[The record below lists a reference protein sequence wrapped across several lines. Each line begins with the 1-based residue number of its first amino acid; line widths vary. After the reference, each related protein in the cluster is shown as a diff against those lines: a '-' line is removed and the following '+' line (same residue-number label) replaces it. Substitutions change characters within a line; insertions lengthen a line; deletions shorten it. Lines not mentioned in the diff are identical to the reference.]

1 MFVGRVFAMR
11 AAFVSLGVLALAASS
26 LARSEDEG
34 APIAL
39 VPHRAIYD
47 LSLGTTRGNSQL
59 AGVRGRILYDF
70 GGSVCQGYSLEFRQ
84 VSELDSGEGKVSTSD
99 LRSTTWE
106 GADARTFKFNSQ
118 NFVDENLVDSV
129 DGHARREASK
139 TAVALEKP
147 QQKSLSLAAGVVFP
161 TEHMVRVIKA
171 ARAGQAVLSF
181 PVYDGSE
188 TGDKVFDTL
197 TVIGHEIQP
206 GERNHDDAAAG
217 EPKLASVPRWPVTVS
232 YFERGKAETNAEQL
246 PAYAISFELY
256 ANGISRAL
264 ALDYNTFVINGKLAS
279 IDIKDAKPCR

>member
-84 VSELDSGEGKVSTSD
+84 VSELDSVEGKVSTSD